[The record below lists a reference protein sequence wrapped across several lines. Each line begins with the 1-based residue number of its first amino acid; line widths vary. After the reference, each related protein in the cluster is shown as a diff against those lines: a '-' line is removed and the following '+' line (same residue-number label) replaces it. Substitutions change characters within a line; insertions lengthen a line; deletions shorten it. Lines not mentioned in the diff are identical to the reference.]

1 MIKIFK
7 HRFCT
12 RWLFG
17 FIKLTKNTDPDK
29 YGYRGFII
37 WFYGFSEFSLSND
50 VGFLVQTIVHQDTM
64 ISQGP
69 TQGLDG
75 TATLPKARY
84 SEK

>member
-1 MIKIFK
+1 M
-7 HRFCT
+7 
-12 RWLFG
+12 FG

-29 YGYRGFII
+29 YGFHYWILWMFRIFIVKWSWI
-37 WFYGFSEFSLSND
+37 FGTSNSSSRHTD
-50 VGFLVQTIVHQDTM
+50 ITIKDILVLVE
-64 ISQGP
+64 GP

>member
-37 WFYGFSEFSLSND
+37 WFYGFSEFSLSNG
-50 VGFLVQTIVHQDTM
+50 VGFLV
-64 ISQGP
+64 
-69 TQGLDG
+69 
-75 TATLPKARY
+75 
-84 SEK
+84 